1 MVLPPLC
8 AILIDV
14 VVNDQS
20 LHVAFWPNE
29 EQTSLEMIE
38 SEILLF
44 RLSPPGLDD
53 GDLDRTLSVR
63 V

>member
-38 SEILLF
+38 SEMPL
-44 RLSPPGLDD
+44 GLDD